1 MEAERERN
9 TKRRDRDRRD
19 TDRDTLLPAQMAF
32 LRKAYFLGL
41 TFLICRSTSCI

>member
-9 TKRRDRDRRD
+9 TKRRDRDR
-19 TDRDTLLPAQMAF
+19 RDTLLPAQMAF